1 MKAIT
6 DKIRLKQR
14 QESVSKR
21 FMKLI
26 SISEDNYHML
36 HYDLAFAWFRYHE
49 YFEVS
54 ARQFVFS
61 KSYHQWWSYIL
72 MMLEEVMLND
82 YENSD
87 LGSRKLKELYIDKVL
102 DLNYRPN
109 TTLALKCRQECEEA
123 MHRNP
128 DLKKMKIYR

>member
-6 DKIRLKQR
+6 DKVKLKQR

-36 HYDLAFAWFRYHE
+36 HYDLAFAWFRYHD
-49 YFEVS
+49 YYEVS

-61 KSYHQWWSYIL
+61 KGYHQWWSYIL
-72 MMLEEVMLND
+72 MMFEEVMLND
-82 YENSD
+82 FEDS
-87 LGSRKLKELYIDKVL
+87 SQAPRKLKELYIDIVL
-102 DLNYRPN
+102 DQKYRPN
-109 TTLALKCRQECEEA
+109 STLALKFRQEGDEA
-123 MHRNP
+123 MRRNP